1 MHGNKQDKRS
11 VRTWRSHR
19 ERAFKASRRPRHQ
32 RDHDQKAMR
41 GGGRKPHYVLFAYT
55 SVFDVLENIREEI
68 ITRILKNYT
77 VHKFPHGSEAYTDF
91 LTAVREETER
101 MPMLEEFL
109 ANSKEAAMFTQDL
122 KYSFYERLHG
132 ALVKEASEDKKEC
145 CAYVTVFL
153 CSGRHRRVYSLAE
166 KRKGHSFRSIVQE
179 FFRPHQDG
187 ARLLYAPRMNERNL

>member
-11 VRTWRSHR
+11 VRTCAAIESALLRLLGDSDINEITIKRLCEEADVNRTTFYLH
-19 ERAFKASRRPRHQ
+19 
-32 RDHDQKAMR
+32 
-41 GGGRKPHYVLFAYT
+41 YT

-145 CAYVTVFL
+145 CAYVTVFV
-153 CSGRHRRVYSLAE
+153 CSGVIDAYILWLKNGKATPFEVLCKSFSALI
-166 KRKGHSFRSIVQE
+166 KTGHACFM
-179 FFRPHQDG
+179 PH
-187 ARLLYAPRMNERNL
+187 E